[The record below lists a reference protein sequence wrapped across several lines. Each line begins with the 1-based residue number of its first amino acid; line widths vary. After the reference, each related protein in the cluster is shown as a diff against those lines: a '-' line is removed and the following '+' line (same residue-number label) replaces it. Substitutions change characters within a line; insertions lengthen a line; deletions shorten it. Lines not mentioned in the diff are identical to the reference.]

1 MNTDMNNMTQTD
13 VPSHEALMK
22 QINETGFAMDDVL
35 LYLDTHPTD
44 AEAFTLYQSYAA
56 LLEQGRKAFLE
67 QIGPLNQTDSA
78 LDSSY
83 TWVCSPWPWQNP
95 QKEG

>member
-1 MNTDMNNMTQTD
+1 MNTDMNNMTKTD

-44 AEAFTLYQSYAA
+44 AKALAYYHYVTNMYNNAMSAHAA
-56 LLEQGRKAFLE
+56 YY
-67 QIGPLNQTDSA
+67 GPLRADQVTSDT
-78 LDSSY
+78 Y
-83 TWVCSPWPWQNP
+83 WTWMTEKWPW
-95 QKEG
+95 EGGME

>member
-44 AEAFTLYQSYAA
+44 AKA
-56 LLEQGRKAFLE
+56 LAYYHYVTIMYNLSL
-67 QIGPLNQTDSA
+67 IHI
-78 LDSSY
+78 
-83 TWVCSPWPWQNP
+83 
-95 QKEG
+95 

>member
-44 AEAFTLYQSYAA
+44 AKALAYYHYVTNMYTNAMSAHAA
-56 LLEQGRKAFLE
+56 YY
-67 QIGPLNQTDSA
+67 GPLRADQVTSDT
-78 LDSSY
+78 Y
-83 TWVCSPWPWQNP
+83 WTWMTEKWPW
-95 QKEG
+95 EGGME